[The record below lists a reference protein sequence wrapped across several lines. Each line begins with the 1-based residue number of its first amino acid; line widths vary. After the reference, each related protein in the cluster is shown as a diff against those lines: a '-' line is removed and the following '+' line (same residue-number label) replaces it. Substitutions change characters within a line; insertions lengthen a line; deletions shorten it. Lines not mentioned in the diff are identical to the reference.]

1 MGKFKEWHGALS
13 GGVKAVAYGAAAL
26 LVVGGISVAAQP
38 PNTPNKAEERSVKAP
53 VITTKSVEE
62 KVVVPFETQT
72 VDDTTLAS
80 GTTAVRSEGKN
91 GEITKIFKV
100 SYEGDKEIK
109 RVYESEST
117 TVAMQPKVVARGTY
131 VKPAPQAPPAPSCD
145 PNYSGC
151 VPLVSYDLDC
161 ADIGFSVTVLGYDKH
176 GFDRDRDG
184 YGCESY

>member
-1 MGKFKEWHGALS
+1 MGKFREWHGALS
-13 GGVKAVAYGAAAL
+13 TGVKAVAYGAAAL
-26 LVVGGISVAAQP
+26 LVVGIGAAAQP
-38 PNTPNKAEERSVKAP
+38 SATQRPAEKQSVNKAP
-53 VITTKSVEE
+53 VIVTKSVEE
-62 KVVVPFETQT
+62 KVVVPYETQT
-72 VDDTTLAS
+72 VDDATLAN
-80 GTTAVRSEGKN
+80 GATAVRSEGKN

-100 SYEGDKEIK
+100 SYEGDKEVK

-131 VKPAPQAPPAPSCD
+131 VKPVPQAPPTPSCD